1 MLYQYWL
8 LKKATENVQNNL
20 YLQVNQNRNHIRE
33 EPVKMNAE
41 RQQVLIANDVPTN
54 NDLQMA
60 NRGKFEEMLA
70 IEIDRAKTTVSYL
83 SILMIGID
91 QFKLYHDTYGQ
102 ISGDD
107 CLKKVAAT
115 LNTSLKRTRDLVAR
129 WGNEEFTCLLSDTD
143 PTGAADMAEKLRKAI
158 VDLAIP
164 HETSYVDN
172 VVTVSIGVVTS
183 ILTDNTSYQRLLKQA
198 DEALSQAK
206 KMGGNQICIWKD

>member
-1 MLYQYWL
+1 
-8 LKKATENVQNNL
+8 
-20 YLQVNQNRNHIRE
+20 
-33 EPVKMNAE
+33 MNAE

-60 NRGKFEEMLA
+60 TRGKFEEMLA

-91 QFKLYHDTYGQ
+91 QFKLYNDTYGQ

-107 CLKKVAAT
+107 CLKKVAT
-115 LNTSLKRTRDLVAR
+115 NLNTSLKRTRDLVAR

-164 HETSYVDN
+164 HETSHVDK